1 MVGRDT
7 VPLGRVLG
15 SEVGRFLQQ
24 VHESKG
30 VAFRLGVTPSRIDER
45 QVTLSDGSTLPA
57 ELVVVGVGVK
67 PRTALA
73 EAAGLRVDNGILVDE
88 QLRTSAPNV
97 WAAGDVARYP
107 YNGRQL
113 RIEHWVVAQSQGQ
126 AAARAML
133 GQTGPFRAV
142 PYFWSNH
149 HDVPMGYIGHV
160 ERWDRMEIHGSL
172 EARDAC
178 IAYWEG
184 GRIRAVA
191 TVGRDRARLL
201 AEAAMERGHDRALEA
216 HRLGCLSLPV
226 SRNHAGD
233 GGSRTRARRPMMRT
247 AMRRKRPLK
256 IATFN
261 VNGVKGRL
269 PRLLEWL
276 AETKPDVACLQE
288 IKTGDAT
295 FPASA
300 IEDAGYHAIWHG
312 QRSHHGVAILA
323 RGVTPVEVRRGLPGE
338 PEDVAARY
346 LEADLHGL
354 RSASVYLPNGNPVPS
369 PNFDYKQRWMERLI
383 THAQTLMDS
392 GLPVIL
398 AGDFNVVP
406 TNNDIYNAGTWR
418 FDAVLQPET
427 REKYARLLSQGWID
441 ATRQLHPKE
450 RLYTFWVN
458 AGAFHRNAG
467 FRMDFLLLTPSLV
480 PRLAAAEVD
489 AEHRGREKPSD
500 HAPVWIRLKG

>member
-1 MVGRDT
+1 MDT
-7 VPLGRVLG
+7 P
-15 SEVGRFLQQ
+15 
-24 VHESKG
+24 
-30 VAFRLGVTPSRIDER
+30 
-45 QVTLSDGSTLPA
+45 
-57 ELVVVGVGVK
+57 
-67 PRTALA
+67 
-73 EAAGLRVDNGILVDE
+73 
-88 QLRTSAPNV
+88 
-97 WAAGDVARYP
+97 
-107 YNGRQL
+107 
-113 RIEHWVVAQSQGQ
+113 
-126 AAARAML
+126 
-133 GQTGPFRAV
+133 
-142 PYFWSNH
+142 
-149 HDVPMGYIGHV
+149 
-160 ERWDRMEIHGSL
+160 
-172 EARDAC
+172 
-178 IAYWEG
+178 
-184 GRIRAVA
+184 
-191 TVGRDRARLL
+191 
-201 AEAAMERGHDRALEA
+201 
-216 HRLGCLSLPV
+216 
-226 SRNHAGD
+226 
-233 GGSRTRARRPMMRT
+233 
-247 AMRRKRPLK
+247 AMRRKRSLK

-276 AETKPDVACLQE
+276 AEAKPDVACLQE

-338 PEDVAARY
+338 PKDVAARY

-354 RSASVYLPNGNPVPS
+354 RIASVYLPNGNPVPS

-383 THAQTLMDS
+383 THARTLMDS

-458 AGAFHRNAG
+458 AGAFQRNAG

-480 PRLAAAEVD
+480 PRLAAVEVD